1 MQMNFWSIVSLL
13 CLLAPFRLALPL
25 YGLQAENNM
34 DQLIRQSTFIF
45 VGTVEGLN
53 ATTMKS
59 VKASDATAVV
69 RLDKLIEAPGAPPD
83 LAGKSITVQL
93 RQPGSLRVG
102 QQATFFTK
110 GWLLGN
116 SMAVIE
122 MGHSLEMQAPS
133 VQEQVS
139 AVHQQMADE
148 KLQSEMATAVAIVSG
163 TVRAVHP
170 AKIRHIG
177 SEHDPDWYEAEI
189 AVSGTLKGH
198 IGRDTVT
205 LLFPQ
210 SDDVMWHNSPKFK
223 EGEQGIWLLHRNQT
237 RLPGVEDQYTALRPL
252 DFQPQNQLERV
263 QRLLKSTQ

>member
-1 MQMNFWSIVSLL
+1 MVSLL
-13 CLLAPFRLALPL
+13 CLLVSFSLVPPVFAV
-25 YGLQAENNM
+25 QVENNM

-45 VGTVEGLN
+45 VGTVQGLN

-69 RLDKLIEAPGAPPD
+69 RIDKLIEAPGAPPD

-122 MGHSLEMQAPS
+122 LGHSLESQAAQS
-133 VQEQVS
+133 AQEQVG
-139 AVHQQMADE
+139 AVHQQVADE
-148 KLQSEMATAVAIVSG
+148 KLQSEMAAAVAIVSG
-163 TVRAVHP
+163 TVRAVHS
-170 AKIRHIG
+170 AKIAHIG

-189 AVSGTLKGH
+189 AVSETLKGQ
-198 IGRDTVT
+198 IGRDTIT
-205 LLFPQ
+205 LLFPH

-223 EGEQGIWLLHRNQT
+223 EGEKGIWLLHRNQA
-237 RLPGVEDQYTALRPL
+237 RLPGIEDQYTALNPL
-252 DFQPQNQLERV
+252 DFQPQTQRERV
-263 QRLLKSTQ
+263 QRLLKSTP

>member
-1 MQMNFWSIVSLL
+1 MNFLLVVSLL
-13 CLLAPFRLALPL
+13 CLLVPFHLALPL
-25 YGLQAENNM
+25 FAFQVENNM

-69 RLDKLIEAPGAPPD
+69 RINKLIEAPGAPPD
-83 LAGKSITVQL
+83 LTGKSITVQM
-93 RQPGSLRVG
+93 RRPGSLRVG

-122 MGHSLEMQAPS
+122 VDHSLEPKTQS
-133 VQEQVS
+133 VQERVS

-148 KLQSEMATAVAIVSG
+148 KLQSEIATAEAIVNG

-170 AKIRHIG
+170 AKIGHIG
-177 SEHDPDWYEAEI
+177 SEHDPDWYQAEI
-189 AVSGTLKGH
+189 TVAATLKGKV
-198 IGRDTVT
+198 GRDTVT
-205 LLFPQ
+205 VLFPY

-223 EGEQGIWLLHRNQT
+223 EGEQGIWLLHRNQV
-237 RLPGVEDQYTALRPL
+237 RLPGVEDQYTTLRTL
-252 DFQPQNQLERV
+252 DFQPQSQMERV
-263 QRLLKSTQ
+263 QRLLKGTQ